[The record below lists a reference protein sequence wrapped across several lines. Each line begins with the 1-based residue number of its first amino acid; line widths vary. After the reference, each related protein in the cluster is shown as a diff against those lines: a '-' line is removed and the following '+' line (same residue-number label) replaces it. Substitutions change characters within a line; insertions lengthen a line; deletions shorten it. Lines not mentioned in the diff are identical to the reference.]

1 MMSWMRSTFDS
12 IWQNEGYDYDLACME
27 IANKLSLLEELSL
40 KDISSF
46 IRGTSSK
53 YHLSKTPKFQ
63 DIVKYLPIDS
73 NIRKTMMV
81 KPIKTASGVLVIT
94 VMAKPYDCPHG
105 KCIYCPGGRELNIPL
120 SYTGKEPV
128 TRLAQKVN
136 FDPRYQIIT
145 KLEQE
150 RSRGHNIS
158 KVELVIVGGTF
169 PFMPEDYQRN
179 FIKECFDALN
189 DIESNTL
196 QEAQKLNEL
205 NNIRCVGFT
214 VETKPDYCKEKHID
228 LMLDLGITRVEI
240 GVQTLS
246 EKVYKNINRGHTIQ
260 DVYDS
265 FQIAKDSGYKIVAHM
280 MPGLPGSNP
289 EKDLEDFKRLF
300 EDTRLKP
307 DMLKI
312 YPTLLLRDTGLAKL
326 HEKGIYKPYPDEVFT
341 DLLLQIKKIVPP
353 WVRIMRIQ
361 REIESEDILYGYKSS
376 NIRQILQQKLTEQ
389 GLQCNCIRCREVGI
403 KKLTNYEN
411 IKITTKRIDYDSS
424 NGKEIFLSLEDDEN
438 NILFGFLRLRKLARP
453 YRTELREKN
462 GSPSAIVRELHVF
475 GQLVDIGRNNDFLIS
490 SSQHKG
496 YGSNLLEIAE
506 NIVKNEFGFNTISII
521 SAIGTRQY
529 YKKFGYLLNGPY
541 VSKEL

>member
-1 MMSWMRSTFDS
+1 MLDDGSD
-12 IWQNEGYDYDLACME
+12 NYNLACIE
-27 IANKLSLLEELSL
+27 IGSKLSQLRELSL
-40 KDISSF
+40 KDISSL
-46 IRGTSSK
+46 IRSSSSK
-53 YHLSKTPKFQ
+53 YNLSKIPKFY
-63 DIVKYLPIDS
+63 DILKYLPTDS

-105 KCIYCPGGRELNIPL
+105 KCIYCPGGKELNTPL

-128 TRLAQKVN
+128 TRLAQKLN

-150 RSRGHNIS
+150 HSRGHNIS

-179 FIKECFDALN
+179 FIKQCFDGLN
-189 DIESNTL
+189 GIESSTL
-196 QEAQKLNEL
+196 LEAQKLNEL

-289 EKDLEDFKRLF
+289 EKDLEDFKKLF

-326 HEKGIYKPYPDEVFT
+326 YEKGIYKPYPDEVFT

-411 IKITTKRIDYDSS
+411 IKITTKRIDYASS

-496 YGSNLLEIAE
+496 YGSKLLEIAE
-506 NIVKNEFGFNTISII
+506 NIVKNEFGLNTISII

>member
-1 MMSWMRSTFDS
+1 MRGSVDS
-12 IWQNEGYDYDLACME
+12 MVVDGSANYNLACIE
-27 IANKLSLLEELSL
+27 IGSKLSQLRELSL
-40 KDISSF
+40 KDISSL
-46 IRGTSSK
+46 IRSSSSK
-53 YHLSKTPKFQ
+53 YNLSKIPKFY
-63 DIVKYLPIDS
+63 DILKYLPPDS

-105 KCIYCPGGRELNIPL
+105 KCIYCPGGKELNIPL

-150 RSRGHNIS
+150 CSRGHNIS

-289 EKDLEDFKRLF
+289 EKDLEDFKKLF

-326 HEKGIYKPYPDEVFT
+326 YEKGIYKPYPDEVFT

-403 KKLTNYEN
+403 KKLTNYEK
-411 IKITTKRIDYDSS
+411 IKITTKRTDYASS

-475 GQLVDIGRNNDFLIS
+475 GQLVDIGTKNDFLIS

-496 YGSNLLEIAE
+496 YGSKLLEIAE

>member
-1 MMSWMRSTFDS
+1 MRGSVDSTLDDGS
-12 IWQNEGYDYDLACME
+12 DNYNLACIE
-27 IANKLSLLEELSL
+27 IGSKLSQRRELSL
-40 KDISSF
+40 KDISSL
-46 IRGTSSK
+46 IRSSSSK
-53 YHLSKTPKFQ
+53 YHLSKIPKFY
-63 DIVKYLPIDS
+63 DILKYLPTDS

-105 KCIYCPGGRELNIPL
+105 KCIYCPGGKELNIPL

-128 TRLAQKVN
+128 TRLAQKLN
-136 FDPRYQIIT
+136 FEPRYQIIT

-150 RSRGHNIS
+150 RLRGHNIS

-189 DIESNTL
+189 GIESNSL
-196 QEAQKLNEL
+196 LEAQKLNEN

-265 FQIAKDSGYKIVAHM
+265 FQIAKDAGYKIVAHM

-289 EKDLEDFKRLF
+289 QKDLEDFKKLF
-300 EDTRLKP
+300 EDSRLKP

-326 HEKGIYKPYPDEVFT
+326 YEKGIYKPYPDEIFT
-341 DLLLQIKKIVPP
+341 DLLLGIKKIVPP

-411 IKITTKRIDYDSS
+411 IKISTKRIDYDSS

-438 NILFGFLRLRKLARP
+438 NILFGFLRLRKLAKP
-453 YRTELREKN
+453 HRTELREKN
-462 GSPSAIVRELHVF
+462 GNPSAIVRELHVF
-475 GQLVDIGRNNDFLIS
+475 GQLVDIGSNNDFLIY

-496 YGSNLLEIAE
+496 YGSKLLEIAE
-506 NIVKNEFGFNTISII
+506 NIVKNEFGLNTISII

>member
-1 MMSWMRSTFDS
+1 MRGSVDSTLDDGS
-12 IWQNEGYDYDLACME
+12 DNYNLACIE
-27 IANKLSLLEELSL
+27 IGSKLSQRRELSL
-40 KDISSF
+40 KDISSL
-46 IRGTSSK
+46 IRSSSSK
-53 YHLSKTPKFQ
+53 YHLSKIPKFY
-63 DIVKYLPIDS
+63 DILKYLPTDS

-105 KCIYCPGGRELNIPL
+105 KCIYCPGGKELNIPL

-128 TRLAQKVN
+128 TRLAQKLN
-136 FDPRYQIIT
+136 FEPRYQIIT

-158 KVELVIVGGTF
+158 KVELVSVGGTF

-189 DIESNTL
+189 GIESNSL
-196 QEAQKLNEL
+196 LEAQKLNEN

-265 FQIAKDSGYKIVAHM
+265 FQIAKDAGYKIVAHM

-289 EKDLEDFKRLF
+289 QKDLEDFKKLF
-300 EDTRLKP
+300 EDSRLKP

-326 HEKGIYKPYPDEVFT
+326 YEKGIYKPYPDEIFT

-376 NIRQILQQKLTEQ
+376 NIRQVLQQKLTEQ

-411 IKITTKRIDYDSS
+411 IKISTKRIDYDSS

-438 NILFGFLRLRKLARP
+438 NILFGFLRLRKLAKP
-453 YRTELREKN
+453 HRTELREKN
-462 GSPSAIVRELHVF
+462 GNPSAIVRELHVF
-475 GQLVDIGRNNDFLIS
+475 GQLVDIGSNNDFLI

-496 YGSNLLEIAE
+496 YGSKLLEIAE
-506 NIVKNEFGFNTISII
+506 NIVKNEFGLNTISII

>member
-1 MMSWMRSTFDS
+1 MRDS
-12 IWQNEGYDYDLACME
+12 VDSMLDDGSDNYNLACIE
-27 IANKLSLLEELSL
+27 IGSKLSQLRELSL
-40 KDISSF
+40 KDISSL
-46 IRGTSSK
+46 IRSSSSK
-53 YHLSKTPKFQ
+53 YNLSKIPKFY
-63 DIVKYLPIDS
+63 DILKYLPTDS

-105 KCIYCPGGRELNIPL
+105 RCIYCPGGKELNIPL

-128 TRLAQKVN
+128 TRLAQKLN

-289 EKDLEDFKRLF
+289 EKDLEDFKKLF

-326 HEKGIYKPYPDEVFT
+326 YEKGIYKPYPDEVFT

-361 REIESEDILYGYKSS
+361 REIESKNILYGYKSS

-403 KKLTNYEN
+403 KKLTNYEK
-411 IKITTKRIDYDSS
+411 IKITTKRTDYASS

-453 YRTELREKN
+453 HRTELREKN

-475 GQLVDIGRNNDFLIS
+475 GQLVDIGRNNNFLIS

-496 YGSNLLEIAE
+496 YGSKLLEIAE
-506 NIVKNEFGFNTISII
+506 NIVKNEFGFNSISII
-521 SAIGTRQY
+521 SAIGTREY

>member
-1 MMSWMRSTFDS
+1 MLDDGSD
-12 IWQNEGYDYDLACME
+12 NYNLACIE
-27 IANKLSLLEELSL
+27 IGSKLSQLRELSL
-40 KDISSF
+40 KDICSL
-46 IRGTSSK
+46 IRRSSSK
-53 YHLSKTPKFQ
+53 YHLSKIPKFY
-63 DIVKYLPIDS
+63 DILKHLPTDS

-105 KCIYCPGGRELNIPL
+105 KCIYCPGGKELNTPL

-128 TRLAQKVN
+128 TRLAQKLN

-150 RSRGHNIS
+150 HSRGHNIS

-189 DIESNTL
+189 NIESNTL

-289 EKDLEDFKRLF
+289 EKDLEDFKKLF

-326 HEKGIYKPYPDEVFT
+326 YEKGIYKPYPDEVFT

-411 IKITTKRIDYDSS
+411 IKITTKRIDYASS

-475 GQLVDIGRNNDFLIS
+475 GQLVDIGRNNNFLIT

-496 YGSNLLEIAE
+496 YGSKLLEIAE

-521 SAIGTRQY
+521 SAIGTKQY